1 MGLSAEKS
9 LRLKDAGLI
18 DLFEDE
24 KEIWAKA
31 AQEAYDYTAE
41 SVKQAGEPVRPDDLV
56 EVLVPVLQLTEAL
69 RDFLNEKHLR
79 QKFWYAFFAEL
90 IIDRMWSEL
99 NPEEDPDDAN

>member
-1 MGLSAEKS
+1 MALSAEKS

-18 DLFEDE
+18 ALFESE
-24 KEIWAKA
+24 REIWAKA
-31 AQEAYDYTAE
+31 AREAYDYTAE

-56 EVLVPVLQLTEAL
+56 EVLVPVLQLTEVL
-69 RDFLNEKHLR
+69 REYLSENHLR

-99 NPEEDPDDAN
+99 NQ